1 MTPCNFRVSQ
11 AVGFT
16 KRTPSRA
23 SRLSSTGGEVDADK
37 ESVAT
42 GALAELDAYAE
53 VRGPECVESS
63 ASMPS
68 ATEKCRSKV

>member
-1 MTPCNFRVSQ
+1 MAPCNFRVSQ

-16 KRTPSRA
+16 NRTPSRA

-53 VRGPECVESS
+53 VRGPERAESS
-63 ASMPS
+63 VSKSS
-68 ATEKCRSKV
+68 ATEKCRTMV